1 MTHRERRTVPLPA
14 EHAEHVAGRRL
25 RIGKRVVRAG
35 LRALQ
40 ELEAAAIDQW
50 SQDKVARSMTQ
61 YSANPI
67 APFPPVKCP
76 RRRAPSW
83 RAASAYRASA
93 NYYAAMAV

>member
-1 MTHRERRTVPLPA
+1 MTSRERRTVPLPA

-50 SQDKVARSMTQ
+50 SQDEVAPVYDAMQREPHRAVPAGEV
-61 YSANPI
+61 SA
-67 APFPPVKCP
+67 AP
-76 RRRAPSW
+76 RAFMES
-83 RAASAYRASA
+83 RKRVSR
-93 NYYAAMAV
+93 